1 MDTEM
6 VELVKLV
13 GSMGWE
19 PVLLIVG
26 MKYVINGMGKNIA
39 EIKADLKTVLVGQA
53 EHSTRLAVLEA
64 TKEAIDAGRPAA

>member
-39 EIKADLKTVLVGQA
+39 EIKADLKTLIAGQT
-53 EHSTRLAVLEA
+53 EHGTRLAVLEDRNVRV
-64 TKEAIDAGRPAA
+64 DAGSPTT